1 MVDNDVSHMQTLFFE
16 LLHVTVGSCTK
27 LSVIPSN
34 KEWQCL
40 YNMANKQALIGVC
53 FSWSKTIA

>member
-1 MVDNDVSHMQTLFFE
+1 MSMVDNDVSHMQTLFFE

-34 KEWQCL
+34 P
-40 YNMANKQALIGVC
+40 
-53 FSWSKTIA
+53 